1 VDPALIAVLVTVLVD
16 IVAKVLNTK
25 KQGEAVKT
33 TADAVDELKTIV
45 TQQVALSTAINRR
58 VEVLEHRVAY
68 LENYRP
74 GVEKTDTEPTRDNHL
89 DSAWPPHR
97 KRGTRH

>member
-1 VDPALIAVLVTVLVD
+1 MDPALIAVLVTVLVD

-25 KQGEAVKT
+25 KQGEAVKK
-33 TADAVDELKTIV
+33 TADAVEELKTIV
-45 TQQVALSTAINRR
+45 TQQVQLSTAINRR

-74 GVEKTDTEPTRDNHL
+74 GVEKTDTEPNHL
-89 DSAWPPHR
+89 ESHWPPHK